1 MIGGDAVVRR
11 RDGVVWRELD
21 GKVVGLDLGTSR
33 YFSLNSTG
41 ALLWERMADAVAVSD
56 LVDALVSAH
65 GVTQEQAEAD
75 AVAFLTSLEDE
86 GLLA

>member
-1 MIGGDAVVRR
+1 MVRR
-11 RDGVVWRELD
+11 REGVVWRELD
-21 GKVVGLDLGTSR
+21 GKVVGLDLGSSR

-41 ALLWERMADAVAVSD
+41 ALLWERMADEVPVSD
-56 LVDALVSAH
+56 LVDVLVTAH

-75 AVAFLTSLEDE
+75 TLAFLSSLGEH

>member
-1 MIGGDAVVRR
+1 MIGADAVVRR
-11 RDGVVWRELD
+11 RQGVVWRELD
-21 GKVVGLDLGTSR
+21 GKVVGLDLGSSR

-41 ALLWERMADAVAVSD
+41 ALLWERMADDVAVSD

-65 GVTQEQAEAD
+65 KVAPEQAEAD
-75 AVAFLTSLEDE
+75 TLAFLTSLEEE